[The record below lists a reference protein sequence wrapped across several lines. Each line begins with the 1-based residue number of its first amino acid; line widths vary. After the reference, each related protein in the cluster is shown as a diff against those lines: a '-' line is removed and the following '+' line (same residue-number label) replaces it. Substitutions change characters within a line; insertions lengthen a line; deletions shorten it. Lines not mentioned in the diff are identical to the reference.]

1 MYDIFYIGPE
11 DTKWKKLKQ
20 KFPLSK
26 RADNFQTAQ
35 KKSFTVYFWIVWSDL
50 QINNDFNFN
59 YKVSKWDEE
68 YIHVFRN
75 GDFYDGICLFP
86 RKISISKRIYSKT
99 RSY

>member
-11 DTKWKKLKQ
+11 DARWKKLKQ

-26 RADNFQTAQ
+26 RVDDFQTAQ

-59 YKVSKWDEE
+59 YKISKWDEE

-75 GDFYDGICLFP
+75 GSFYDGVCLFP
-86 RKISISKRIYSKT
+86 KKIS
-99 RSY
+99 